1 MADAVQAAIAA
12 ALEPAGAI
20 HSAILAEIGKAF
32 EQGQPGELA
41 IAAGAAAAVNT
52 HACACV
58 AAALKD
64 KDSEVY
70 QLIQSEYDRRA
81 DETFPCRAKLRLLTV
96 AEWAAAWRDLVVD
109 SDQVSWTMQAVEHNP
124 VLANIMAL
132 SASNPAN
139 LELQELKRATTARYA
154 AKVSWKKLCLSTRGG
169 SWDKLKNFLLEKSDS
184 PLENVK
190 ALARS
195 LLVLINLI
203 ERRCTVVQSAKKN
216 GPEKAAAQR
225 AALMDTIYQTIK
237 QYKRRTTKTSASSTL
252 EHEVL
257 LRDFAQDIILGE
269 AAAALASVTFA

>member
-81 DETFPCRAKLRLLTV
+81 DETFPYRAKLRLLTV

-109 SDQVSWTMQAVEHNP
+109 SDQVSWAMQAVEHNP

-154 AKVSWKKLCLSTRGG
+154 AKVSWKKLCLSTHGG

-225 AALMDTIYQTIK
+225 AAL
-237 QYKRRTTKTSASSTL
+237 
-252 EHEVL
+252 
-257 LRDFAQDIILGE
+257 
-269 AAAALASVTFA
+269 